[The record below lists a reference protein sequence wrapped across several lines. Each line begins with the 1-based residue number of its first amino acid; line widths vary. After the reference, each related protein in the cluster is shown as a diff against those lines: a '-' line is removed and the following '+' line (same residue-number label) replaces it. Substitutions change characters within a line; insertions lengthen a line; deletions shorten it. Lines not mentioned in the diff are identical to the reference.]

1 MPGRLR
7 AIVAVALIAGFA
19 GPALSQEAGRI
30 TRVVLYPGSAAI
42 ERSARVAAGAS
53 KVEMTGL
60 PANFDLRTLRVEADA
75 GIVVGEVA
83 VHDVS
88 RAEAL
93 SGRESELEGRI
104 EALKDEKAALEVEV
118 KTAELV
124 RNYLASLSSRGGE
137 TEKSQPMVL
146 DPKAIPAVIEAIRR
160 GGGDAYGQIQ
170 RVEIKKRG
178 IDKQLAVLERDLAR
192 LRSGGRDVRTLAISY
207 SASRAGE
214 VRATYQVTNAGWK
227 PAYRAALDSSSSRVE
242 LERQAIIMQRTGEDW
257 RGVALRLST
266 GQPRAAQIVDPATWQ
281 LVLRPPL
288 RTESFSSSSDLRSP
302 AAPAALAERRVL
314 ADKAAARADE
324 PAQIVAQF
332 QTAFSTEFEVPG
344 KVDLAADGRQVNV
357 SLARQSIPVK
367 QRVRVV
373 PRQDSA
379 AMVTAEAELPEGVWI
394 PGDAQLYR
402 DGSYIGSTFW
412 NAQAKEKLVLPF
424 GRDDR
429 IQVSTNRTKNRS
441 GAAGLLGG
449 RSERQVADLY
459 TVTSRHKVPVELLLL
474 EAAPVPVSD
483 QINVDVAFEPKPK
496 VQDWDEKRGVV
507 AWEQSLAPGETL
519 KFVADYTITYP
530 KEATII
536 GLP

>member
-1 MPGRLR
+1 MPGCIR
-7 AIVAVALIAGFA
+7 AIVALTLIAGFA

-42 ERSARVAAGAS
+42 ERSARVAAGTS
-53 KVEMTGL
+53 KVEITGL

-104 EALKDEKAALEVEV
+104 EALKDEKAALEVDV

-124 RNYLASLSSRGGE
+124 RNYLASLSSRGE
-137 TEKSQPMVL
+137 TEKTQPTPL
-146 DPKAIPAVIEAIRR
+146 DPKAIPAVIDAIRR
-160 GGGDAYGQIQ
+160 GGADAYGQIQ
-170 RVEIKKRG
+170 RIEIKKRG

-192 LRSGGRDVRTLAISY
+192 LRSGARDVRTLAISY

-214 VRATYQVTNAGWK
+214 VRATYQVANAGWK
-227 PAYRAALDSSSSRVE
+227 PAYRAALDSSNSRVE

-288 RTESFSSSSDLRSP
+288 KLESFSSSSDLRSP
-302 AAPAALAERRVL
+302 AAPAAMAERRVL
-314 ADKAAARADE
+314 NDKSAARADE

-449 RSERQVADLY
+449 RSERQIADLY

-483 QINVDVAFEPKPK
+483 QINVEVAFEPKPK
-496 VQDWDEKRGVV
+496 VQDWEEKRGVV

-530 KEATII
+530 REAMVI